1 MPIKV
6 RLSNAARIT
15 KREPTATSATNIS
28 RLTYQNLGSL
38 IKNRRLIE
46 RDVDGNITG
55 GLFIDGDLPGEY
67 MRLLDE
73 LNNLYLSRNY
83 PLLHGHLVIADGIVE
98 LDEYLGTLGVG
109 EDYPYSKDAVDIP
122 AWVTPSD
129 RAPIRV
135 LAVFDSNGEAIQYL
149 TTNNDTEVL
158 VRY

>member
-6 RLSNAARIT
+6 RLSNAARVT
-15 KREPTATSATNIS
+15 KREPTATSTTNIS

-46 RDVDGNITG
+46 RDINGNIIG

-67 MRLLDE
+67 IRLLDE

-83 PLLHGHLVIADGIVE
+83 PLLHGQLVIADGIVE

-109 EDYPYSKDAVDIP
+109 EDYPYSKDAVNIP
-122 AWVTPSD
+122 AWVTATD
-129 RAPIRV
+129 RAPVRV